1 MYLLYCDETN
11 MEEKSGDFL
20 LYAGVS
26 IPPDTAYRLSEDIER
41 ARKRLAVPPDFHL
54 KFNPGPTSLSHSEFI
69 GLKTEIFRKAT
80 EHGVRLFAYV
90 VLHDI
95 ARNKGAD
102 EARRNGINTVLYH
115 FDCYLNRKKDQGI
128 VLLDRF
134 NDKGNKIDGHT
145 REKFSLGLRD
155 LPYSKEKRLTNIL
168 GVHYSTIGQ
177 SQFCSLVD
185 IVVGSL
191 RFAIN
196 AHSRNQVEHHATAHA
211 LLELLSPLFF
221 REEEGWVASDMVSEL
236 GFSFSPKSIRNAS
249 YRGRYER
256 LKAFLTE
263 NGVET
268 VQAITDRARY

>member
-11 MEEKSGDFL
+11 MEERSGDFL
-20 LYAGVS
+20 LYAGIS
-26 IPPDTAYRLSEDIER
+26 IPPDTAQRLSEDIER
-41 ARKRLAVPPDFHL
+41 ARKRLKVAPDFHL
-54 KFNPGPTSLSHSEFI
+54 KFNPGPPNLSHSEFI
-69 GLKTEIFRKAT
+69 ALKEEIIGKAA

-95 ARNKGAD
+95 AKNKGAD

-145 REKFSLGLRD
+145 REKFSIGLLG
-155 LPYSKEKRLTNIL
+155 LPYSKEKRLGNIL
-168 GVHYSTIGQ
+168 GLHYSTIGQ

-185 IVVGSL
+185 IIVGSL

-196 AHSRNQVEHHATAHA
+196 AHCRNQTEHHATAGA

-221 REEEGWVASDMVSEL
+221 REEQGWAASDKVSEL

-249 YRGRYER
+249 YRGRYES
-256 LKAFLTE
+256 LKAFLAQH
-263 NGVET
+263 GVET
-268 VQAITDRARY
+268 MQEITDRAHY